1 MGLTS
6 LRLMQQARRWSF
18 DAAFCIRGELRQEGD
33 CRFAWRIVLQ
43 NRWSA
48 QDKNDCACVMDGR
61 LHRAR
66 LQRSA
71 RVMLIHA
78 AVDFMTLR
86 RMHGTHRPAAAIE
99 RIGAEPAGYD
109 RHRERQNSENCGK
122 LSHHTC
128 GAMLIPLRKSM
139 QSRLDHRGMCTN
151 T

>member
-1 MGLTS
+1 
-6 LRLMQQARRWSF
+6 MQETRRGSF
-18 DAAFCIRGELRQEGD
+18 DAAFCVRGVCRQEGD

-43 NRWSA
+43 TRWSE
-48 QDKNDCACVMDGR
+48 QDKNDCGGVVDGR
-61 LHRAR
+61 LRRAR

-71 RVMLIHA
+71 RAMLIHT

-109 RHRERQNSENCGK
+109 RHGERQNSENCGK
-122 LSHHTC
+122 LWHHTC

-139 QSRLDHRGMCTN
+139 QSRLGHRGMCTN